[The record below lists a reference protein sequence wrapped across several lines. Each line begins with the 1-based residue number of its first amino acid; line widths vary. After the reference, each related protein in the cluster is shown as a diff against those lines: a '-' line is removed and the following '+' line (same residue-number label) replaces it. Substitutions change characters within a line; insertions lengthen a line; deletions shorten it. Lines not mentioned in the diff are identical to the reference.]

1 MFQGAWREM
10 GLTHDRVLQNHR
22 VVAGGDVVRL
32 AAPDDLLLA
41 GVHDDLHLALLHVPE
56 VRLWAACSSSKDY

>member
-1 MFQGAWREM
+1 MFLGAWREM
-10 GLTHDRVLQNHR
+10 GLTHDSVLQDHR
-22 VVAGGDVVRL
+22 VVARGDVVRL

-56 VRLWAACSSSKDY
+56 VRLWAACGSSQDY